1 MSKIKRYFVTGLLVT
16 LPVFFT
22 LYFLLIAF
30 KFIDSI
36 WGKLINFYLKKHLG
50 FAIPGLGFILGIL
63 TVLMVGFLATNFL
76 GKKVFHAVEGWF
88 LRLPVIRQIY
98 PAVKQIIDALI
109 SKDKP
114 AFKKVVMVEFPSKG
128 IWSIGF
134 VTNDS
139 FAKAEEKAGGLELI
153 HVLIGTTPSPFSG
166 YLILVPKGEVKF
178 LDISTEEAIKLIASG
193 GIVKPK

>member
-1 MSKIKRYFVTGLLVT
+1 MSKLKRYFVTGLLVT
-16 LPVFFT
+16 LPVFLT
-22 LYFLLIAF
+22 LYFLFIAF
-30 KFIDSI
+30 KFIDGI

-50 FAIPGLGFILGIL
+50 FVIPGLGFILGIL
-63 TVLMVGFLATNFL
+63 TVLVVGFIATNFL

-88 LRLPVIRQIY
+88 LHLPIIRQIY

-109 SKDKP
+109 SKDRP

-139 FAKAEEKAGGLELI
+139 FAKAQEKAGAELN

-166 YLILVPKGEVKF
+166 YFILVPKSDVKF

>member
-1 MSKIKRYFVTGLLVT
+1 MT
-16 LPVFFT
+16 LPVFLT
-22 LYFLLIAF
+22 MYFLFVAF
-30 KFIDSI
+30 KFIDGI
-36 WGKLINFYLKKHLG
+36 WGKVINFYLKKHLG

-63 TVLMVGFLATNFL
+63 TVLAVGFIATNFL
-76 GKKVFHAVEGWF
+76 GKKLFHSVEGWF
-88 LRLPVIRQIY
+88 LRLPVIRQVY

-128 IWSIGF
+128 LWSVGF
-134 VTNDS
+134 VTNES
-139 FAKAEEKAGGLELI
+139 FAKAQEKAGTELI

-166 YLILVPKGEVKF
+166 FFVLVPKSDVKF

>member
-16 LPVFFT
+16 LPVFLT
-22 LYFLLIAF
+22 VYFLFVVF
-30 KFIDSI
+30 KFIDGI

-50 FAIPGLGFILGIL
+50 LAIPGLGFILGIL

-76 GKKVFHAVEGWF
+76 GKKVFHAVERWF
-88 LRLPVIRQIY
+88 LRLPIIRQVY

-128 IWSIGF
+128 IWSVGF

-139 FAKAEEKAGGLELI
+139 FAKAQEKAGTELI

-166 YLILVPKGEVKF
+166 YFILVPKGEVKF
-178 LDISTEEAIKLIASG
+178 LDISTEEAIKLSASG
-193 GIVKPK
+193 GIVKPR

>member
-1 MSKIKRYFVTGLLVT
+1 MSKIRRYFVTGLLVT

-22 LYFLLIAF
+22 VYFLFIAF
-30 KFIDSI
+30 RFIDGI
-36 WGKLINFYLKKHLG
+36 WGKLINFYMKKHLG

-76 GKKVFHAVEGWF
+76 GKKIFYAIEGWF
-88 LRLPVIRQIY
+88 LRLPIIRQVY

-139 FAKAEEKAGGLELI
+139 FAKAQERAGQELI

>member
-1 MSKIKRYFVTGLLVT
+1 MSKIRRYFVTGLLVT

-22 LYFLLIAF
+22 LYFLFIAF
-30 KFIDSI
+30 RFIDGI
-36 WGKLINFYLKKHLG
+36 WGKLINFYMKKHLG
-50 FAIPGLGFILGIL
+50 FAIPGLGFILGLL
-63 TVLMVGFLATNFL
+63 TVLLLGFFATNFL
-76 GKKVFHAVEGWF
+76 GKKLFHVLERWF
-88 LRLPVIRQIY
+88 LKFPLIRQLY

-109 SKDKP
+109 SRDKP

-139 FAKAEEKAGGLELI
+139 FAKAQERAGQELI

-166 YLILVPKGEVKF
+166 YFILVPKSEVKF

-193 GIVKPK
+193 GIIKPQ